1 VKYLKAILFSLFSV
15 FLLYRTIELIRLL
28 INTPAVDYSFVET
41 LILAIILNIF
51 ITGIFAFPGFVFPT
65 NRLLPKKYYTITKPK
80 TLKSVYRVLQVKYF
94 RLFLMIVYWGRKK
107 NRKKYFDGTR
117 AGLAN
122 LIFQSKQ
129 SEIGHL
135 ASLSAILLITGILVY
150 YQYFLLFFLANFLNT
165 LGNYYP
171 IILQRHHR
179 MRLQKL
185 ASTA

>member
-1 VKYLKAILFSLFSV
+1 MKYFKAILFSLFSA

-28 INTPAVDYSFVET
+28 INTPAADYRFVET
-41 LILAIILNIF
+41 LSLAIILNIF

-65 NRLLPKKYYTITKPK
+65 HRLLPENYYIITKPK
-80 TLKSVYRVLQVKYF
+80 TLKTVYRVLRVKYF
-94 RLFLMIVYWGRKK
+94 RLFLMIVFWGRKK

-122 LIFQSKQ
+122 LVYQSKQ

-135 ASLSAILLITGILVY
+135 ASMSAILLITGFLVY
-150 YQYFLLFFLANFLNT
+150 NKYFLLFFLTNFLNM

-179 MRLQKL
+179 MRLQKINN
-185 ASTA
+185 T